1 MLDIQ
6 EIINII
12 EEFAP
17 SQLAEDWDNSGWQV
31 NLGIKNIKKIC
42 FALSPSLD
50 VIEQAVKEQCDLVLT
65 HHPLFF
71 EKINKF
77 STNNITCKIAQVAIK
92 NNIQIYSAHTNM
104 DKASQ
109 GLNYELAKK
118 LSLQNVSKI
127 NDFVLQG
134 TTKEEYTLDNFIE
147 YIKQQLD
154 CETIKVV
161 NPQNKT
167 IIKSISLCTGSGSEF
182 ANLANTD
189 VFITG
194 DLKFHN
200 ALDINHKIILDI
212 GHFESE
218 KFVVD
223 LFEKIFKNKNIQIF
237 KAKEKN
243 PWKVI

>member
-6 EIINII
+6 EIIKLI

-17 SQLAEDWDNSGWQV
+17 SQLAEDWDNSGWQI

-42 FALSPSLD
+42 FALSPSFD
-50 VIEQAVKEQCDLVLT
+50 VIEQAIQEQCNLLVT

-77 STNNITCKIAQVAIK
+77 STDNITCKIAQAAIK

-109 GLNYELAKK
+109 GLNYELAKRIG
-118 LSLQNVSKI
+118 LQNVSKI

-134 TTKEEYTLDNFIE
+134 ITEQEYTLDKFIK

-167 IIKSISLCTGSGSEF
+167 IIKSISLCSGSGSEF
-182 ANLANTD
+182 INLADTD

-194 DLKFHN
+194 DLKYHN
-200 ALDINHKIILDI
+200 ALDTNNKVILDI

-223 LFEKIFKNKNIQIF
+223 LFEKIFKNKDIQIF
-237 KAKEKN
+237 IAKEKK
-243 PWKVI
+243 PWKII